1 MVTKTYTI
9 PGVILL
15 LLIITSDTM
24 AKVVNSSVAMN
35 NAQGWIAIGI
45 WAFFILLLIIIFTCV
60 WDYVDQ
66 KV

>member
-1 MVTKTYTI
+1 
-9 PGVILL
+9 
-15 LLIITSDTM
+15 M